1 MGKPNYEGVFS
12 PSEIARILHVEIE
25 IVKKWSFVFA
35 DYLSKEANPPKGIP
49 RKFTTQ
55 DLRVFAYVM
64 TEWED
69 DPDIACIEIGLNS
82 NQHYE
87 DVFDEVV
94 KQALPIFMDT
104 SVIEDGENI
113 GMIFTPAS
121 EFGDTYELARSYKL
135 AGDTLVDTALK
146 EDMQQE
152 LICPILYNYRH
163 AVELSLKA
171 TKNNRKGGHDLTVL
185 LLEFKAMMKTEFN
198 TEPPDWFDNVIKVL
212 IDFDDRAGTLF
223 RYGSS
228 KYYEVYIDLYHL
240 KTVLTWISDGFENIR
255 IKRKEK
261 LISSNCA

>member
-113 GMIFTPAS
+113 GMIFTPPS

-146 EDMQQE
+146 DDMQQE
-152 LICPILYNYRH
+152 LICPILHNYRH
-163 AVELSLKA
+163 AIELFLKA
-171 TKNNRKGGHDLTVL
+171 TKKNRKGGHDLIVL
-185 LLEFKAMMKTEFN
+185 MLELKALMKTEFN
-198 TEPPDWFDNVIKVL
+198 TEPPDWFDNVIKVFN
-212 IDFDDRAGTLF
+212 DFDDRAGTLF

-228 KYYEVYIDLYHL
+228 KYYEVYINLYHL
-240 KTVLTWISDGFENIR
+240 KAVLTWISDGFENIR
-255 IKRKEK
+255 VRRAEK
-261 LISSNCA
+261 LVSSN